1 MLVTSIYLSC
11 ILGVAPP
18 IDCNRNYVDDSI
30 DISQGV
36 SADSNIDGIPDEC
49 QDCTDCDGNGMPESI
64 ERAAAS
70 GLVGQY
76 FSNDG
81 NAGDFRTRVLTR
93 IDSNI
98 DFNWNN
104 GSPDPLERSRRQPPG
119 PAPSTPRPTMAPVCG
134 SMGNYWWTSGFRKVP
149 QLGVARSR
157 CSKVR
162 VMYCEWTIKRRV
174 AGRRRLWSGSQQVNS
189 VW

>member
-1 MLVTSIYLSC
+1 MPFGLVADGSVAARNYLKDSCTAMLVTSIYLSC

-81 NAGDFRTRVLTR
+81 NSGDFRTRVLTR

-98 DFNWNN
+98 NFNWNN
-104 GSPDPLERSRRQPPG
+104 GSPDPLVPVDAFSVRWTGTITAPTTG
-119 PAPSTPRPTMAPVCG
+119 PCTFYTTTDDG
-134 SMGNYWWTSGFRKVP
+134 T
-149 QLGVARSR
+149 
-157 CSKVR
+157 
-162 VMYCEWTIKRRV
+162 
-174 AGRRRLWSGSQQVNS
+174 RLWIDGQLLVDKWISQS
-189 VW
+189 P